1 MRRLR
6 PSLPSSGASPG
17 PSNQRRKPLLLLI
30 GACAVAL
37 GAAAGAAH
45 AQDNA
50 QNESWWGQRWNGP
63 NTATVADT
71 GFYVG
76 AGYVRAKVNNV
87 FGTTNYHFDIDDNA
101 WKAIVGFRPIPVF
114 AAEANYVDL
123 GHQSQGLLG
132 GNPPNGH
139 ADARAFDLF
148 GVGLLPLG
156 PVDLFAK
163 AGGARWELSGNF
175 TGSDGSLLALDRKG
189 VNFAWGAG
197 VQAHYGPLGVR
208 LEYEHFQMPDTDG
221 ARLFTVAATF
231 TF

>member
-1 MRRLR
+1 MQRLQ
-6 PSLPSSGASPG
+6 PLC
-17 PSNQRRKPLLLLI
+17 RKPPVLRL
-30 GACAVAL
+30 GPAVAAL
-37 GAAAGAAH
+37 GAGAGAVH
-45 AQDNA
+45 AQD
-50 QNESWWGQRWNGP
+50 QGSSGSQKWNGP
-63 NTATVADT
+63 NPATVADT
-71 GFYVG
+71 GFYLG

-114 AAEANYVDL
+114 AAEANYVNL
-123 GHQSQGLLG
+123 GHQSEVLLG
-132 GNPPNGH
+132 GSPPYSH

-156 PVDLFAK
+156 AVDLFAK
-163 AGGARWELSGNF
+163 AGGARWELSGSF
-175 TGSDGSLLALDRKG
+175 TGTDGSLFSLDRNG

-208 LEYEHFQMPDTDG
+208 LEYEHFRMPDTDG